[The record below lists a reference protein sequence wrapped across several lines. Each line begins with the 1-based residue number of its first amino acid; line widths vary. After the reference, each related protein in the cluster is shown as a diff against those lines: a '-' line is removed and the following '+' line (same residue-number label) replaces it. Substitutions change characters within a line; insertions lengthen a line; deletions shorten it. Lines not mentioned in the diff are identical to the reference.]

1 MKYKQTGC
9 DRSLCAFWVG
19 HMWIEDWGL
28 EAFEIGGHFVEYF
41 WGPTSVVVRCYCC
54 FWSSDVGRWTLD
66 VGHWTLDV
74 GRRSSVQI
82 EQRQRRDNF
91 AMLMAANL
99 RKIAVQGAQSIPN
112 ANASVCVDWFIR
124 KGAGAGHTKNLQ
136 KSFKKQANGDR
147 A

>member
-1 MKYKQTGC
+1 
-9 DRSLCAFWVG
+9 
-19 HMWIEDWGL
+19 
-28 EAFEIGGHFVEYF
+28 
-41 WGPTSVVVRCYCC
+41 
-54 FWSSDVGRWTLD
+54 
-66 VGHWTLDV
+66 
-74 GRRSSVQI
+74 
-82 EQRQRRDNF
+82 
-91 AMLMAANL
+91 MLMAANL

>member
-1 MKYKQTGC
+1 MWNISG
-9 DRSLCAFWVG
+9 DRHRL
-19 HMWIEDWGL
+19 L
-28 EAFEIGGHFVEYF
+28 
-41 WGPTSVVVRCYCC
+41 SVVIVVSGRRM
-54 FWSSDVGRWTLD
+54 SDVGRWTLD